1 MSNITATRL
10 SAHGG
15 TIHAFVKSD
24 KQIMLQ
30 RLGLLRPGT
39 EIFLTE
45 EEYADPGVQ
54 EAVITAEDIARRQ
67 EEERLEEMA
76 SQEELME
83 KLRGE
88 SEDGDGEEDE
98 AARGPGSIRGR
109 QDRMIAGRKRGG
121 QS

>member
-1 MSNITATRL
+1 MSSVTATRL

-15 TIHAFVKSD
+15 TIHAFVKPN

-45 EEYADPGVQ
+45 EEYSDPGVR
-54 EAVITAEDIARRQ
+54 EAVITAADIARRE
-67 EEERLEEMA
+67 EEERLEELA

-83 KLRGE
+83 KLMNE
-88 SEDGDGEEDE
+88 VEEGEEDE